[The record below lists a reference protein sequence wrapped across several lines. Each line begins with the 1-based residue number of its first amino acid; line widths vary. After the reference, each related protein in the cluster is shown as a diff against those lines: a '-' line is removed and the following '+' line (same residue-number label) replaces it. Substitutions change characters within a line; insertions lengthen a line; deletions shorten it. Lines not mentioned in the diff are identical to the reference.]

1 MSVVSTSKK
10 ADLGDLSKTSNL
22 TRAIRGSGNLGEY
35 IEVEFVDAQGNKQ
48 TRHVL
53 DACGG
58 AAVACFGNGGRQAE
72 DEGEF
77 KDLYKM
83 IKRMYEDRDK
93 YDNPYGKVMLAAMLQ
108 MIEISYSMHYA
119 YTTPVHSLLTER
131 LRDNVNAPVTEW
143 ENENE
148 KMSNVMILNSGSE
161 VCDAMVKLAWQYH
174 NGQTKMTEDG
184 IEVAVE
190 AVNKKEVVITRNTS
204 YHGNTV
210 QALSLS
216 EFPTR
221 KANFRGLFEEGNLRK
236 VDRYY
241 PYRDMKEGQSQDTY
255 DDELIRGLVETIENV
270 KISGKEVA
278 AFVIETVSGAALG
291 CQMPSVRYLR
301 KVKKVCR
308 KHDILLVYDEIM
320 CGLGRIGYANAWHY
334 FDEEFRKEQTEKREK
349 KEKEELDYVT
359 DPSVK
364 KTQPL
369 PHIKNLAPDMIL
381 IGKVLG
387 AGIEPASGVVCSGKI
402 VKKIQDSNRKLT
414 EFSHG
419 HTFQAHGVVCAAAL
433 ETQRILPPFLPE
445 IQTRGKRLREG
456 LKDIAKSHDNI
467 GDVRGNG
474 FFWGV
479 EFVKDKDR
487 KKPFSPSLNIAN
499 KFVKDAQFSKDLEAR
514 GIDVYAGQ
522 WTGIPDANDFLQGDH
537 VIIAPAFHATENLID
552 TILEAFEAAVE
563 RFFEKENLRKLV
575 QV

>member
-22 TRAIRGSGNLGEY
+22 TRAIRDSGNLGEY
-35 IEVEFVDAQGNKQ
+35 IEVEFVDAEGKTQ
-48 TRHVL
+48 TRRIL

-83 IKRMYEDRDK
+83 IKRMYGDRDK

-108 MIEISYSMHYA
+108 MIEIPYGMHYA

-131 LRDNVNAPVTEW
+131 LRDNANAPVTEW
-143 ENENE
+143 ENADEM
-148 KMSNVMILNSGSE
+148 MSNVMILNSGSE

-174 NGQTKMTEDG
+174 NGLTTDTDTGARLKP
-184 IEVAVE
+184 A
-190 AVNKKEVVITRNTS
+190 ANLKEVVITRNTS

-221 KANFRGLFEEGNLRK
+221 KANFQGLFNEDNLRK
-236 VDRYY
+236 VARYY
-241 PYRDMKEGQSQDTY
+241 PYRDMKKGWSQDDY
-255 DDELIRGLVETIENV
+255 DDKLIQGLVETIEHV
-270 KISGKEVA
+270 QKKDKKGVA

-308 KHDILLVYDEIM
+308 KYDILLVYDEIM

-334 FDEEFRKEQTEKREK
+334 FDKQLREDGGDDV
-349 KEKEELDYVT
+349 DYVSPGNPET
-359 DPSVK
+359 R
-364 KTQPL
+364 L
-369 PHIKNLAPDMIL
+369 PEIKNLAPDMML

-402 VKKIQDSNRKLT
+402 VNKLQESNRKLT

-419 HTFQAHGVVCAAAL
+419 HTFQAHSVVCAAAL
-433 ETQRILPPFLPE
+433 ETQRLLPGFLTN
-445 IQTRGKRLREG
+445 IRKRGEQLGKG
-456 LKDIAKSHDNI
+456 LKAIAESNPYI

-474 FFWGV
+474 CFWGV
-479 EFVKDKDR
+479 EFVR
-487 KKPFSPSLNIAN
+487 KKDEKEPFSPESNIAN
-499 KFVKDAQFSKDLEAR
+499 KFVKDAQFPEDLKAQ

-522 WTGIPDANDFLQGDH
+522 WTEIPDANGFLQGDH
-537 VIIAPAFHATENLID
+537 VIIAPAFHATEALIVK
-552 TILEAFEAAVE
+552 ILETFEAAVG
-563 RFFEKENLRKLV
+563 RFFEKENLRKLEMV
-575 QV
+575 